1 MKIQGPVKAVN
12 GPLAGEQRPRPHGET
27 GKSAPAGGSDAR
39 VDISSLSARMS
50 QAEAAL
56 ATTPVVDQARVEE
69 IRTAIREGQFKVDPE
84 RIADGLLDNVRE
96 MLNARPPRA

>member
-1 MKIQGPVKAVN
+1 
-12 GPLAGEQRPRPHGET
+12 
-27 GKSAPAGGSDAR
+27 
-39 VDISSLSARMS
+39 MS